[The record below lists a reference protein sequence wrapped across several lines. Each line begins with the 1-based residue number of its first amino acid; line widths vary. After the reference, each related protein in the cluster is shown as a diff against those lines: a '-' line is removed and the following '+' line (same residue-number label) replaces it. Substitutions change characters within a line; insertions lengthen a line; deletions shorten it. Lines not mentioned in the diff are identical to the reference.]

1 MLFKPHDNCLRSLFL
16 LFEGRQVSGTNESD
30 YRSRKYLAGIAVL
43 IILLVISCV
52 IIAYF
57 ICQTRKN
64 LDNETKPETTNDA
77 SDSSHIYEIPFTDS
91 YENIDDDHFKYTD
104 LKFPAPGEP
113 SDDHAY
119 GHLNETAV

>member
-1 MLFKPHDNCLRSLFL
+1 M
-16 LFEGRQVSGTNESD
+16 FEGRQVSGTNESD
-30 YRSRKYLAGIAVL
+30 YRSRKYLAGIAIL
-43 IILLVISCV
+43 AILLVIACV

-64 LDNETKPETTNDA
+64 LDNETNPETTNDA
-77 SDSSHIYEIPFTDS
+77 SDDSSHIYEIPFTDS

-104 LKFPAPGEP
+104 LKLPAPGEP
-113 SDDHAY
+113 RDDHAY